1 MSLTPS
7 NTYTSWK
14 DWLIAAMFGLLMILG
29 GFAFDGVNKTFI
41 ALDKRI
47 SSDEVRVKD
56 IELALPTRAERIRA
70 LEIRGDSTEKKLD
83 DINAKL
89 DRLLMM
95 HMAK

>member
-29 GFAFDGVNKTFI
+29 GFAFDGVNKTFDTI
-41 ALDKRI
+41 DKRMTAG
-47 SSDEVRVKD
+47 EVRIKD